1 MTYKS
6 YLENNA
12 TEAIAYVTE
21 ILEGE
26 KNIIRLD
33 QTIFHPQ
40 GGGQKS
46 DRGLIGNHL
55 VEQVVHNQGSID
67 HYVEESHNIKIGQEY
82 NIQIDVDWR
91 NLNSLYHTV
100 GHLIAAIC
108 EDMYP
113 ELEAIQGHQWPNEA
127 RVDFK
132 GEFTIPDDM
141 HTQLSEQLAI
151 AIQNELPVNI
161 LGHPQSDRSVQIGN
175 YPALPC
181 GGTHITNLSE
191 ITAIK
196 LGKITRK
203 KGKLRL
209 RYTVS

>member
-12 TEAIAYVTE
+12 AEAIASVTD

-46 DRGLIGNHL
+46 DRGLIGNCL
-55 VEQVVHNQGSID
+55 VEQVVHNQGSVD
-67 HYVEESHNIKIGQEY
+67 HYVEEIDNIEIGQQY
-82 NIQIDVDWR
+82 NIQIDTDWR
-91 NLNSLYHTV
+91 ALNSLYHTV

-113 ELEAIQGHQWPNEA
+113 QLEAIQGHQWPNEA

-132 GEFTIPDDM
+132 GKFTIPDDM
-141 HTQLSEQLAI
+141 QENLSEQLRAV
-151 AIQNELPVNI
+151 IQKDITVQITGNS
-161 LGHPQSDRSVQIGN
+161 QSDRSIQIGD

-181 GGTHITNLSE
+181 GGTHIASLSE
-191 ITAIK
+191 ITDIK
-196 LGKITRK
+196 IGKITQK
-203 KGKLRL
+203 KGKLRV
-209 RYTVS
+209 RYSCE